1 MNITLKNVTKE
12 YFLDDCTSITP
23 VRNVSLNIG
32 AGEIIII
39 IGRSGSGKTTLLNL
53 AAGLV
58 KPTSGEVLV
67 DGNSY
72 ARMSDRQLSVLR
84 SQKIGFIFQF
94 PSLIPALTILENV
107 MLPST
112 FAQMKNSQAASKRAK
127 DLLDTVGLT
136 ERMGVYPKQLSAG
149 EQKRAVIARSLMNQP
164 EIILADEPTSDL
176 DELTEKEIM
185 ALLKEIHNTGVSFVI
200 VTHSLQLLPYAT
212 EAFKME
218 KSSLHHLNER
228 IETNYSISPRSHQI
242 YARE

>member
-1 MNITLKNVTKE
+1 MNINLKNVTKE
-12 YFLDDCTSITP
+12 YYLDDFTSITP

-32 AGEIIII
+32 SGEIIII

-58 KPTSGEVLV
+58 KPTAGEVSV
-67 DGNSY
+67 DGNVY
-72 ARMSDRQLSVLR
+72 ARMSDKQLSILR

-107 MLPST
+107 MMPST
-112 FAQMKNSQAASKRAK
+112 FSQQKNKQAALKRAK
-127 DLLDTVGLT
+127 ELLDTVGLS

-149 EQKRAVIARSLMNQP
+149 EQKRAVIARSLINQP

-176 DELTEKEIM
+176 DELTEQEIM

-212 EAFKME
+212 KSFKME
-218 KSSLHHLNER
+218 KSSLHPLNGKV
-228 IETNYSISPRSHQI
+228 ETATGILSNSHQI
-242 YARE
+242 YARD